1 MYYTKSTKFDI
12 IYVEG
17 RGGMMKRN
25 KYLIFIALIV
35 SSFLFIY
42 NVKANY
48 KATVLNPSGASCASR
63 PGSTGYC
70 IYQDSSLTNHLPTI
84 VWLDTGDEVNVI
96 TDIPTVPTKD
106 TNLCSD
112 YYVAVDYYYSVTS
125 YTYRGYYCNA
135 NLTTGLLT
143 DELKQEFSNLGFP
156 ESYHEKL
163 AILKKAHPNWKF
175 RSINTKLDF
184 KTAVNS
190 LNIAGWSLVQKSA
203 SNNYAYMANDS
214 TSFDYKNDSD
224 DAWYN
229 ANKETIAYYL
239 DPRNFL
245 IDMYIFQFEGLS
257 YDNSMSDENLTNT
270 ISEVFKNDYLS
281 KFTSTFVEAGKT
293 SGVSP
298 VYLASLSK
306 QEVGGYSYAT
316 SAVSGNVSGYEG
328 YYNFYN
334 IGAYSSGSPV
344 INGLIFAKGY
354 EELVQRPWNTEYK
367 AIVGGALWIKEN
379 YIGAGQDTSY
389 FKKWNVIHD
398 YLVEK
403 GEISNPFSNYTH
415 QYMTNI
421 MAPASEARTT
431 YKSYYSTG
439 ILDSEFT
446 FYIPVFNNMHDTS
459 LPTQGGWPNNYL
471 KSLTI
476 NGQNVAGFDG
486 DITEYN
492 YYLDSSKTIDIAAA
506 TVSSRTS
513 VSGTGKLTIDKDTT
527 HIVKVTAQN
536 GNERVYKINI
546 ILTGEVIDTP
556 TDILTTLNNA
566 GIKNSNTYLSGF
578 NVGTDI
584 SYIKEKVANAN
595 SSANVLL
602 KNRNGAE
609 KNSGKLATGDKVS
622 VTVGSETKE
631 YEVTIYGDANGDG
644 EINAIDYVRIRKY
657 IMNTANLSG
666 AYSKAADVNK
676 DGNIDAI
683 DYVRIRKYIMNTAN
697 IEQ

>member
-1 MYYTKSTKFDI
+1 
-12 IYVEG
+12 
-17 RGGMMKRN
+17 MKRN

-42 NVKANY
+42 NAKADY
-48 KATVLNPSGASCASR
+48 KATVLNPSGANCSLR

-70 IYQDSSLTNHLPTI
+70 IYKDESLEEYLPVI

-106 TNLCSD
+106 ANLCSD
-112 YYVAVDYYYSVTS
+112 YYVAVDYHYSDTG

-143 DELKQEFSNLGFP
+143 DELKREFTDLGFP
-156 ESYHEKL
+156 ESYFEKL
-163 AILKKAHPNWKF
+163 AILKQAHPNWKF
-175 RSINTKLDF
+175 RSIDTKLDF
-184 KTAVNS
+184 KTAINS

-203 SNNYAYMANDS
+203 SNNYAYMDIDS
-214 TSFDYKNDSD
+214 TSFDYKNNDYIPYDSKDSD
-224 DAWYN
+224 NAWYN

-257 YDNSMSDENLTNT
+257 FDNSISDENLNKT
-270 ISEVFKNDYLS
+270 ITEVFKNDYLS
-281 KFTSTFVEAGKT
+281 KFTNDFVEAGKI
-293 SGVSP
+293 SLVSP
-298 VYLASLSK
+298 VYLASLAK
-306 QEVGGYSYAT
+306 QEVGGSTAPT
-316 SAVSGNVSGYEG
+316 SAISGNVSGYEG

-334 IGAYSSGSPV
+334 IGAYSSGNPV

-398 YLVEK
+398 YLVDK
-403 GEISNPFSNYTH
+403 GEIENPFSNYTH

-446 FYIPVFNNMHDTS
+446 FYIPVFNNMYDTS

-476 NGQNVAGFDG
+476 NGKDVAGFDG
-486 DITEYN
+486 DVTEYN
-492 YYLDSSKTIDIAAA
+492 YYLDSSNSLEITAN
-506 TVSSRTS
+506 TVSSRAS
-513 VSGTGKLTIDKDTT
+513 VSGTGKFNIDKDTT
-527 HIVKVTAQN
+527 NIIKVTAQN
-536 GNERVYKINI
+536 GNVREYKINI

-566 GIKNSNTYLSGF
+566 GIKNSNEYLSGF

-595 SSANVLL
+595 SNATVLL
-602 KNRNGAE
+602 KDSSGNE

-622 VTVGSETKE
+622 VTVGNETKE
-631 YEVTIYGDANGDG
+631 YEVVVYGDVSGDG
-644 EINAIDYVRIRKY
+644 EINALDFIRIKKY
-657 IMNTANLSG
+657 MLNQITLNNSNFQ
-666 AYSKAADVNK
+666 AADISK
-676 DGNIDAI
+676 DGNIDALDFI
-683 DYVRIRKYIMNTAN
+683 RIKKYMLGNSSSI
-697 IEQ
+697 QQ